1 MTPISM
7 KLLLDTDVFCKLQ
20 LAGLL
25 DEAVGALAADLAECG
40 RLAALPHMLRRGRL
54 RKMHG
59 AEACDAL
66 AEIAQ
71 ALPVLPQPSDEWLDK
86 LVPIEDVDVGEAQ
99 LFAAAA
105 EFGLVVVSGD
115 KRALRALKDV
125 DGFAPALAGR
135 IVVLEAV
142 LLALLDQTGT
152 EALRERIG
160 PIAAVDSVVRISFS
174 SESEDP
180 RVALV
185 SYFESLRAELKPLV
199 LWDPRAGGPA

>member
-1 MTPISM
+1 M

-40 RLAALPHMLRRGRL
+40 RVAALPHMLRRGRL

-66 AEIAQ
+66 AGVAE
-71 ALPVLPQPSDEWLDK
+71 ALPVLPQPSDEWLEK

-99 LFAAAA
+99 IFAAAA

-115 KRALRALKDV
+115 KRALRALKHV
-125 DGFAPALAGR
+125 DGFALALAGR

-142 LLALLDQTGT
+142 LLALHDRLGT
-152 EALRERIG
+152 ETLRERTR
-160 PIAAVDSVVRISFS
+160 PIAGVDTVVRVCFS
-174 SESEDP
+174 SETEDP

-199 LWDPRAGGPA
+199 LWDPRAGGRA